1 MFAQRF
7 GLDLSSF
14 DTDSKRLPSEPS
26 FNTVGTLLAA
36 ECWLL
41 LDAPECRGQDRR
53 ESR

>member
-41 LDAPECRGQDRR
+41 LDAPECRSKMWR
-53 ESR
+53 

>member
-26 FNTVGTLLAA
+26 CFNTVGTLLAA

-41 LDAPECRGQDRR
+41 LDAPECRSKMWR
-53 ESR
+53 